1 MSFSKEIWGNN
12 IWYLFHSLAHKI
24 REEKFEVH
32 KNNLIFIIKFK
43 ASSMFFF
50 QRITIKY
57 RIL

>member
-32 KNNLIFIIKFK
+32 KNNLIFIIKTVCPFDNDFSK
-43 ASSMFFF
+43 
-50 QRITIKY
+50 IW
-57 RIL
+57 